1 MARMALSHEA
11 NLMIPYRHKTSTGR
25 VLFSYG
31 TDEAHARENVSDY
44 LEPREAILW
53 TVPAEE
59 AAA

>member
-1 MARMALSHEA
+1 
-11 NLMIPYRHKTSTGR
+11 MIPYRHKTSTGR

-53 TVPAEE
+53 TVPAEG